1 MKNPVTVEGLK
12 LKIVST
18 TFKADTLTVEVVI
31 ANNNAVSTPATFTI
45 PLNNEK
51 AKAIASFRDLL
62 ESQILEYLDA
72 RPRSQTNI

>member
-18 TFKADTLTVEVVI
+18 TFRADTLTVEVVI

-45 PLNNEK
+45 ALNNEK

-72 RPRSQTNI
+72 RPRNQTNI

>member
-1 MKNPVTVEGLK
+1 VKNPVTVEWLK

-18 TFKADTLTVEVVI
+18 TFLADTLTVDVVI

-45 PLNNEK
+45 PLNTEK